1 MRSLPDANS
10 FARNVHSIRIL
21 AALAFF
27 VLIPAFPATTAGQ
40 ATIVLDSTGGA
51 GDFDSLG
58 TRTSLTWSHT
68 IAAQTNRILI
78 VGVSTTV
85 NGLAGPPADRVL
97 SVTYAGDPL
106 TLIGSQRS
114 PVPGGTRS
122 STEMY
127 KLIAPPP
134 GTANVVVTLVGN
146 LAPSNYAV
154 GGSVS
159 FTGVHQTTP
168 HGSFVSG
175 SGSSDIPVLI
185 VPSAANE
192 VVVDNVATSPEAQF
206 LLAGSGQSYWYS
218 GEVFLGGLISVG
230 AGSTEAGAPSVTMSW
245 QSLASGEWATGA
257 ISLKP
262 AATPTAA
269 PAFISGQVTTS
280 DGTPLG
286 GVVMTLSGNAAR
298 RTITGSNGRY
308 RFVDVETDGFY
319 TLAPAR
325 ANYDF
330 NPREQSF
337 ALLGNK
343 PDAMFT
349 AEPAAESANPLD
361 TAEFFAR
368 QQYLD
373 FLGREPDDEGWV
385 YWTDQINGCNGE
397 MACIRQRRIDVSNA
411 FFMSEEFGQSG
422 SYIYR
427 FYRAGLGRH
436 LRFSEFAAD
445 RRNVIGGQNLD
456 SSKAAFAAAFTQRAE
471 FVEKYQAAT
480 TAETF
485 TDALLHTI
493 QHDAGIDLSARRDAL
508 IQKYNAYSDLNQS
521 RSAVLRDI
529 ADNEAFKARV
539 FNHSFVLMQY
549 FGYLRRDP
557 EPEGLAFWYDVL
569 NNRAPG
575 DYRGIA
581 CGFLTSAE
589 YQRRFSS
596 VVTRGNGECAR

>member
-1 MRSLPDANS
+1 MRSRHGANS
-10 FARNVHSIRIL
+10 FARNVRSIRIL

-27 VLIPAFPATTAGQ
+27 VLISAFPATISAQ

-58 TRTSLTWSHT
+58 TRTSLTWPHT
-68 IAAQTNRILI
+68 VAAQTNRILI

-85 NGLAGPPADRVL
+85 NGAVGPPADRVL
-97 SVTYAGDPL
+97 SVTYAGQPL

-114 PVPGGTRS
+114 PVLGGTRS
-122 STEMY
+122 STEMF
-127 KLIAPPP
+127 KLLAPPT

-175 SGSSDIPVLI
+175 SGSSDAPATI
-185 VPSAANE
+185 VSSAAGE
-192 VVVDNVATSPEAQF
+192 VVIDNVATSPEAQF
-206 LLAGSGQSYWYS
+206 LLAGAGQTDWYS
-218 GEVFLGGLISVG
+218 GEVFIGGLISVG
-230 AGSTEAGAPSVTMSW
+230 AGSTEPGAASVTMSW
-245 QSLASGEWATGA
+245 QSLAVGEWATGA

-280 DGTPLG
+280 DGTPLS
-286 GVVMTLSGNAAR
+286 GVVMTLSGTEAR
-298 RTITGSNGRY
+298 RTITDSNGRY
-308 RFVDVETDGFY
+308 RFVEVDTDGFY
-319 TLAPAR
+319 TLAPSR

-330 NPREQSF
+330 SPREQSF
-337 ALLGNK
+337 GLMGNK

-349 AEPAAESANPLD
+349 AEPAADTANPLD

-373 FLGREPDDEGWV
+373 FLGREPDHEGWLF
-385 YWTDQINGCNGE
+385 WADQINGCNGE
-397 MACIRQRRIDVSNA
+397 VACTRQRRIDVSNA

-436 LRFSEFAAD
+436 LTFSEFVAD
-445 RRNVIGGQNLD
+445 RRKVIGGQNLD

-471 FVEKYQAAT
+471 FVEKYQTAT
-480 TAETF
+480 TAESF
-485 TDALLHTI
+485 TDALLRTI
-493 QHDAGIDLSARRDAL
+493 QHDAGIDLSSRREAL
-508 IQKYNAYSDLNQS
+508 IQEYHAYSDLNQS
-521 RSAVLRDI
+521 RSAVLREI
-529 ADNEAFKARV
+529 ADNEAFKATV

-569 NNRAPG
+569 NNTAPG

-581 CGFLTSAE
+581 CGFITSAE

-596 VVTRGNGECAR
+596 VATRANGECAR